1 MLFTSPK
8 YAIYTAI
15 VGGYDEI
22 SQPAIVDGRFDY
34 ILFSNDVQEERVGI
48 WQVRPIAYNNE
59 DNTRI
64 CRYIKTHPEEFLVG
78 YEFSIWIDS
87 NVKILTPYIYERS
100 IDLYQQNIQLASM
113 NHIERNCIY
122 EEAFVV
128 FEHLLE
134 FESIVLNWCQVLR
147 KQKYPKNNGL
157 FETNVLFRMHTSG
170 VYDFNKL
177 WWSCIVNY
185 SRRDQL
191 SFNYVLWKL
200 KMSCDYILPYD
211 INTNNS
217 KDFERISHAKY
228 KNRLIKYN
236 GGVPNLLQYLDKF
249 PLDREKIKKVYFW
262 IYGLQ
267 YPRFWLFI
275 IGYVFRIKSWC
286 KISKKQ
292 LKKLL
297 ICKSCFIV

>member
-22 SQPAIVDGRFDY
+22 SQPAIVDSRFDY

-48 WQVRPIAYNNE
+48 WQVHPIAYNNE

-134 FESIVLNWCQVLR
+134 FESIELNWCQVLR

-200 KMSCDYILPYD
+200 KMSCDYILPHD

-249 PLDREKIKKVYFW
+249 PLYIH
-262 IYGLQ
+262 
-267 YPRFWLFI
+267 
-275 IGYVFRIKSWC
+275 
-286 KISKKQ
+286 
-292 LKKLL
+292 
-297 ICKSCFIV
+297 

>member
-22 SQPAIVDGRFDY
+22 SQPAIVDSRFDY

-297 ICKSCFIV
+297 YVRVVL